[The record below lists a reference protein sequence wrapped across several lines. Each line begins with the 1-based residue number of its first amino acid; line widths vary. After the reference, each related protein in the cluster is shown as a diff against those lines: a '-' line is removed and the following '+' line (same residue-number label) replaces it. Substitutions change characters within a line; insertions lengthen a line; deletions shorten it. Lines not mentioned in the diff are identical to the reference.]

1 MLKVGSCGIFMF
13 YSLTEE
19 EGTPAAVIFLTAYA
33 LSAFVIAYWTNIM
46 WLDAV
51 IFLPLMVL
59 GIRRLVDGRGWY
71 LYTFILALGIITNFY
86 MGYMLCIFSVIY
98 FVCYFLL
105 ISGRRKNIKAILLY
119 VMSSLLAGMLSM
131 WVLLPTISAM
141 RGGKADAGIEDL
153 LQCAKQFVR
162 QLSTHEIIVANFC
175 GVIPGGLP
183 LIYTGIF
190 VILVIVWWF
199 LGNEDWKQKVGYILM
214 IATICFSFKY
224 RNLDYI
230 WHGFRSPGGSP
241 YRFSFLYTFLIA
253 EMGWRGY
260 KELSDMGENYGG
272 KIKWLFACA
281 LLAVVVVIERK
292 YFFEACFC

>member
-1 MLKVGSCGIFMF
+1 MDWQYVSFFSYLHDALHGVTIVLILKVGSCGISMF

-19 EGTPAAVIFLTAYA
+19 EGTSSAVIFSTAYA

-46 WLDAV
+46 WLDVV
-51 IFLPLMVL
+51 IFLLLMVL

-71 LYTFILALGIITNFY
+71 LYTFILVLGIITNFY

-98 FVCYFLL
+98 FVCYFLF
-105 ISGRRKNIKAILLY
+105 ISGRRKIIKAILLY

-131 WVLLPTISAM
+131 WVLLPTISAI

-162 QLSTHEIIVANFC
+162 QLSIHEIIVANFC
-175 GVIPGGLP
+175 GVIPENQITGGLP

-199 LGNEDWKQKVGYILM
+199 LGNED
-214 IATICFSFKY
+214 
-224 RNLDYI
+224 
-230 WHGFRSPGGSP
+230 
-241 YRFSFLYTFLIA
+241 
-253 EMGWRGY
+253 
-260 KELSDMGENYGG
+260 
-272 KIKWLFACA
+272 
-281 LLAVVVVIERK
+281 
-292 YFFEACFC
+292 